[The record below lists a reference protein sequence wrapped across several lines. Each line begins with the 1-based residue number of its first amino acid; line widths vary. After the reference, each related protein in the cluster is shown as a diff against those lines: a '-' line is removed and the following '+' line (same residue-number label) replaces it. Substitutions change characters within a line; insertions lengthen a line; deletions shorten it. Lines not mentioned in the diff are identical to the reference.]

1 MMSTSQIER
10 WMPGTVLAIPTEPKW
25 NVHWSNC
32 CDANHAAVY
41 APTA

>member
-1 MMSTSQIER
+1 
-10 WMPGTVLAIPTEPKW
+10 MPGVSFEIPTEPKW

-32 CDANHAAVY
+32 CDANQAAVY